1 MEDNVVTFPRPDAAE
16 QHIRAQVRRDCAA
29 VVAIMQKRMGDVQPK
44 LTMDELEDALSL
56 LNRAWGAVA
65 GLMIAEVNR
74 EA

>member
-1 MEDNVVTFPRPDAAE
+1 MHDNVIQFQRPDETE

-29 VVAIMQKRMGDVQPK
+29 VVALMQKRVGDVQPA

-65 GLMIAEVNR
+65 GLMIAEVTN

>member
-1 MEDNVVTFPRPDAAE
+1 MTDNILTFPRSQAVE

-29 VVAIMQKRMGDVQPK
+29 VVAIMQKRVGDVQPA

-56 LNRAWGAVA
+56 LNKAWGAVA
-65 GLMIAEVNR
+65 GLMITQVTN

>member
-1 MEDNVVTFPRPDAAE
+1 MTDNIVHFPRPDVAE

-29 VVAIMQKRMGDVQPK
+29 VVAIMQKRIGDVQPA

-56 LNRAWGAVA
+56 LNKAWGQVA
-65 GLMIAEVNR
+65 SLMIAQVTN

>member
-1 MEDNVVTFPRPDAAE
+1 VEDNVLTFPRPNGVE

-29 VVAIMQKRMGDVQPK
+29 VVAIMQIGDVQPA

-56 LNRAWGAVA
+56 LNKAWGAVA
-65 GLMIAEVNR
+65 GLMIAEVER

>member
-1 MEDNVVTFPRPDAAE
+1 MEDNILTFPRSQAVE

-29 VVAIMQKRMGDVQPK
+29 VVAIMQKRVGDVQPA

-56 LNRAWGAVA
+56 LNKAWGAVA
-65 GLMIAEVNR
+65 GLMITQVTN

>member
-1 MEDNVVTFPRPDAAE
+1 MEDNVLTFPRPNGVE

-29 VVAIMQKRMGDVQPK
+29 VVAIMQKRIGDVQPA

-56 LNRAWGAVA
+56 LNKAWGAVA
-65 GLMIAEVNR
+65 GLMIAEVER